1 MPTKQSNKQTQ
12 NVSVVVNNKMCCD
25 KPKPKKRR
33 AKPKPPQEPID
44 EFPVLNT
51 PAQTRPN
58 YGPMAM
64 PIRNTVYMPS
74 SVQISPDGMQPPIPE
89 YFNRPYTNLVRT
101 MEDMRTSIMN
111 EVNDVKMLVGSRP
124 MTNEMGTD
132 PQDLSTINPNPFG
145 SPTETPTMA
154 QQPKVPVEEPRTPNS
169 AMTTPSPSMT
179 YEQTTSPF
187 MSFMMNRQ
195 YQEPNEITPLPIQ
208 SPLPRP
214 RNQSLTM
221 NEPQTVYDIP
231 YETQEQRYIRRF
243 PEYLQQFNNASNK
256 KDKGKAFDKIKK
268 VGRAVG
274 VIETRGAGNT
284 MEVYVGR
291 VAALVPQNI

>member
-1 MPTKQSNKQTQ
+1 MTTKQSNKQTQ
-12 NVSVVVNNKMCCD
+12 NVKVIVNTNSKCCD

-33 AKPKPPQEPID
+33 AKPKPPQEPIN
-44 EFPVLNT
+44 EFPLLNT
-51 PAQTRPN
+51 PALTRPS
-58 YGPMAM
+58 YAPL
-64 PIRNTVYMPS
+64 PIRNTVYMPPT
-74 SVQISPDGMQPPIPE
+74 VQISSEGMSYPIPN
-89 YFNRPYTNLVRT
+89 YFDRPYTNLVRT
-101 MEDMRTSIMN
+101 MEDFQNNIMN
-111 EVNDVKMLVGSRP
+111 EMNDVKQALASQP
-124 MTNEMGTD
+124 QPFLDTNEIG
-132 PQDLSTINPNPFG
+132 FG